1 LETIKV
7 MRAWD
12 KGRNKVAYVYR
23 DPETGKT
30 KLGETKFENWFY
42 VKTSD
47 YEQHKSLFLKF
58 KEERTVIRFESV
70 GKYVKI
76 FYENVH
82 NDELLNRDM
91 EWVWE
96 YKNFNFNKMLEKL
109 KMLGVQTYEADVK
122 ACKRWMLS
130 DNVEIERDYKV
141 VYYDIET
148 DDRHADGLT
157 PGKYRILSIAFKYSD
172 SNNADGKMI
181 WLVTEEDTDEAE
193 KEMLEK
199 AAKIINHFDV
209 IVSFNGQNFDDPY
222 IKSRFAR
229 YGICVDWRKKF
240 LQDHCW
246 TYKKYGLKLTSYSLD
261 NISKSVLKRGK
272 IEHSGMRIWDMWQNN
287 RQLLKE
293 YNCEDVQL
301 MYDIECKNPFL
312 SAHRDICAAGM
323 CSVDDLYVSRK
334 IDNFIL
340 KQAQEDNEYHF
351 KTVEFQSAEEM
362 EEIDESYEGA
372 FVFPPIV
379 GRHKNVRVVD
389 FASLYPN
396 VINTL
401 NISPDTLI
409 EDGDDIPADKIILT
423 PTRHR
428 YRKDYIGILPKVV
441 MKLAAKRKF
450 YNDLKA
456 KEVPDTTQHK
466 VYDRMQYL
474 YKYFGLS
481 FYGCMGEKHNRAYD
495 IRVAESITLSGQYFT
510 KNCAKYV
517 EKQGLVVITGDTDS
531 LFIGGLKNHHQA
543 KQLANKLSELCL
555 AHAKQKFNC
564 DICTIKMEYDKG
576 FKTYLTLAKKRYAGI
591 LDFLDGHEINEFNMY
606 VAGLEY
612 KRTDVTKV
620 VKEWQWNLLKE
631 ILQDEE
637 APAIETIRE
646 MVLGWKEGVFSGKL
660 SAEDISLAQKIT
672 KELDDYEGRQMHVMV
687 ANEMKADGKEVWIGD
702 KVPYFIIG
710 LDGNK
715 KPIPKPLY
723 KFSGKYCESYYWNN
737 KIFPALQRIL
747 EVVYPKIDWEGYKAQ
762 GSGEVKTGRTNLW

>member
-1 LETIKV
+1 
-7 MRAWD
+7 
-12 KGRNKVAYVYR
+12 
-23 DPETGKT
+23 
-30 KLGETKFENWFY
+30 
-42 VKTSD
+42 
-47 YEQHKSLFLKF
+47 
-58 KEERTVIRFESV
+58 
-70 GKYVKI
+70 
-76 FYENVH
+76 
-82 NDELLNRDM
+82 
-91 EWVWE
+91 
-96 YKNFNFNKMLEKL
+96 
-109 KMLGVQTYEADVK
+109 
-122 ACKRWMLS
+122 
-130 DNVEIERDYKV
+130 
-141 VYYDIET
+141 
-148 DDRHADGLT
+148 
-157 PGKYRILSIAFKYSD
+157 
-172 SNNADGKMI
+172 
-181 WLVTEEDTDEAE
+181 
-193 KEMLEK
+193 
-199 AAKIINHFDV
+199 
-209 IVSFNGQNFDDPY
+209 
-222 IKSRFAR
+222 
-229 YGICVDWRKKF
+229 
-240 LQDHCW
+240 
-246 TYKKYGLKLTSYSLD
+246 
-261 NISKSVLKRGK
+261 
-272 IEHSGMRIWDMWQNN
+272 
-287 RQLLKE
+287 
-293 YNCEDVQL
+293 
-301 MYDIECKNPFL
+301 
-312 SAHRDICAAGM
+312 
-323 CSVDDLYVSRK
+323 
-334 IDNFIL
+334 
-340 KQAQEDNEYHF
+340 
-351 KTVEFQSAEEM
+351 
-362 EEIDESYEGA
+362 
-372 FVFPPIV
+372 
-379 GRHKNVRVVD
+379 
-389 FASLYPN
+389 
-396 VINTL
+396 
-401 NISPDTLI
+401 
-409 EDGDDIPADKIILT
+409 
-423 PTRHR
+423 
-428 YRKDYIGILPKVV
+428 